1 MSTRRALSLLAA
13 LVLLSP
19 LVAAASPGCAPGAMS
34 EHCPMMAVLAAER
47 PSCHGTAMQADD
59 CCPEMA
65 SAEPADA
72 APVIGVTVL
81 EAAVEAPPALLATD
95 VQRTGAAPC
104 RARATP
110 LYRLFRALL
119 I

>member
-1 MSTRRALSLLAA
+1 MTTRRALHLLAA

-19 LVAAASPGCAPGAMS
+19 LAAAAAPACAPGAMA
-34 EHCPMMAVLAAER
+34 EHCPMMAALAAER
-47 PSCHGTAMQADD
+47 PACHGAAIEADD

-72 APVIGVTVL
+72 VPVTGVTLL
-81 EAAVEAPPALLATD
+81 EAAAEPPASPPAAD
-95 VQRTGAAPC
+95 EQRTATAPC
-104 RARATP
+104 TARATP